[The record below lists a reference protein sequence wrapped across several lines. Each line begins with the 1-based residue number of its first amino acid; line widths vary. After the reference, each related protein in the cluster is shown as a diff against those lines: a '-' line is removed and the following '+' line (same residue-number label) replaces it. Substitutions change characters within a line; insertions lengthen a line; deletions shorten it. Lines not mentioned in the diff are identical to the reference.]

1 MSHPSEPVML
11 APLSLACKLVEKG
24 VNQYLRS
31 DAYLLDE
38 LGVLS
43 GKRLAVSLQGA
54 GITLYLCFRADGVAL
69 TLESEDSV
77 DVTVAGPPFT
87 LLRALKDSDKQ
98 GDFGAEV
105 TVTGDAGV
113 LRQLQMLLM
122 RLEIDWEEHL
132 SRVVGDIAAHQL
144 GNMGR
149 AALAWGRSTGQ
160 TLVENL
166 GEYLA
171 EESRLV
177 AATADVEAFAT
188 DIDDLRDD
196 TERLD
201 IRVGRL
207 LRLHAEQHM

>member
-1 MSHPSEPVML
+1 ML
-11 APLSLACKLVEKG
+11 APLSIACKLVEKG

-31 DAYLLDE
+31 DAYVLD
-38 LGVLS
+38 GIGMLS
-43 GKRLAVSLQGA
+43 GKRLAVSLQGT
-54 GITLYLCFRADGVAL
+54 GIILYLYFGADGVGL

-98 GDFGAEV
+98 GEFGSEV
-105 TVTGDAGV
+105 TVTGDAEV

-132 SRVVGDIAAHQL
+132 SRFVGDIAAHQL

-149 AALAWGRSTGQ
+149 GALAWGGSTSK
-160 TLVENL
+160 TLVEDL
-166 GEYLA
+166 GEYLT

-177 AATADVEAFAT
+177 AARADVEALAT
-188 DIDDLRDD
+188 DIDDLRDHA
-196 TERLD
+196 ERLD
-201 IRVGRL
+201 IRIGRL
-207 LRLHAEQHM
+207 LRLRAEQQI